1 MCGIPKRD
9 VFDRN
14 CVSVWKALD
23 PNVRKSPK
31 RDVFDRNCV
40 SVWKALDP
48 NVRKSRSLVPTSTI
62 HEPALAPIRWRWIQ
76 RRKKKGEGEFG
87 LLYATLLNAQ
97 NKN

>member
-1 MCGIPKRD
+1 MCGGLSTLVAFKPERD

-14 CVSVWKALD
+14 CVSV
-23 PNVRKSPK
+23 
-31 RDVFDRNCV
+31 C
-40 SVWKALDP
+40 KALDP

-62 HEPALAPIRWRWIQ
+62 HEPQPAPIRWRRVQ

-87 LLYATLLNAQ
+87 RQDAALLKAQ